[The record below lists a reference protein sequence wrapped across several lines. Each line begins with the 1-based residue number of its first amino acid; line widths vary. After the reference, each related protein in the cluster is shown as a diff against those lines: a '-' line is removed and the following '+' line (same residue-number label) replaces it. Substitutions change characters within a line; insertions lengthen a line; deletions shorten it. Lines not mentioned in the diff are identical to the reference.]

1 MVELFN
7 CYSAWCI
14 SFAGVLSEYIP
25 AQVCFNLICR
35 VQLCCGRHFLTYLFN
50 VAWVWVSC
58 FGCTTAVLQ
67 QRPFCSFKLIYH
79 CHYHVLI
86 SGSYD
91 RMRLFAKIV
100 EA

>member
-1 MVELFN
+1 MLLGF
-7 CYSAWCI
+7 
-14 SFAGVLSEYIP
+14 GL
-25 AQVCFNLICR
+25 
-35 VQLCCGRHFLTYLFN
+35 
-50 VAWVWVSC
+50 VA
-58 FGCTTAVLQ
+58 FAVLQ